1 MAITR
6 EEALRLL
13 NAPDRLDNL
22 SRLVQSE
29 PRPAQGKDVNNH
41 IHTTYSFSPYSPT
54 AAVWFARVLFGIGIL
69 FLPFL
74 LIVNPDRYIVWYRLT
89 SECIEYHTAF
99 RRKRELPY
107 SCFPYVMHGK
117 YLHGVY
123 WRDYIVFSDRR
134 LKDAELNRINHV
146 SPSAE
151 HFIKIR
157 YSEKTAEKLMSVLPA
172 KYQRTVS
179 GIKETILKRKSA

>member
-1 MAITR
+1 MRSNKKGIVVFQDKMVLCMLAILWTSWTVCGVWV
-6 EEALRLL
+6 LYL
-13 NAPDRLDNL
+13 
-22 SRLVQSE
+22 
-29 PRPAQGKDVNNH
+29 
-41 IHTTYSFSPYSPT
+41 TTLPTDSPL
-54 AAVWFARVLFGIGIL
+54 AAVWFVRVLFGIGIL
-69 FLPFL
+69 FIPFL

-89 SECIEYHTAF
+89 RECIEYHTAF

-134 LKDAELNRINHV
+134 LKDAELNQINHV

-179 GIKETILKRKSA
+179 GIKESILKRKSA